1 MKRNEEKIVS
11 TYVCFEAKQKIWKQK
26 EKYGSKM
33 KRKKNKKYG
42 SKKQS
47 KKKNTKVKRKV
58 PKRKENE
65 EMNTIVC
72 CFMVM
77 PNNIF
82 TINESML
89 SFHTTKT
96 KQQRKL
102 LL

>member
-1 MKRNEEKIVS
+1 MFALKRNRKYGSEK
-11 TYVCFEAKQKIWKQK
+11 K
-26 EKYGSKM
+26 KYGSKM
-33 KRKKNKKYG
+33 KRKKNTEA
-42 SKKQS
+42 
-47 KKKNTKVKRKV
+47 KNEAKRKIR
-58 PKRKENE
+58 KRKENE

-77 PNNIF
+77 PNAIF
-82 TINESML
+82 TINKSML